1 VRVVVRAHPGSFREG
16 EQLVDPQEFF
26 ALFAAERRPDP
37 YPAYR
42 RWRERWPVAAL
53 DERMF
58 VVSGFAE
65 ATQVLRDP
73 AFGHPE
79 PEYLDPADRLPDQPV
94 DESGRVV
101 RGFLSLNPPDHT
113 RLRRLVAK
121 AFTPRMVEQL
131 APRIEEIAAALIDH
145 APAEFDLM
153 TAFAKPLP
161 VEVIAELLGVPLDD
175 RERFAEWS
183 HAMARAL
190 DPPFLQHPDA
200 REPAVKAR
208 QSFVAYFRSLAA
220 ERRREPGADLLSAL
234 VAVSDA
240 GDVLTEGELLVT
252 LTLLLI
258 AGHETTT
265 NLIGNGV
272 LALLRAADGLKPLG
286 TDGENAARVVEEV
299 LRYDSPVQLTART
312 ALRDT
317 ALGELQVPAGSQLV
331 VLLGAANRDP
341 ATGHAPESF
350 DAAREPGR
358 HLAFGQGIHFCLGAP
373 LARLEARI
381 AFRELARRRPDLRS
395 AGTPEWNPTTT
406 LRGLSTLPVTSS
418 G

>member
-1 VRVVVRAHPGSFREG
+1 MLEA
-16 EQLVDPQEFF
+16 DPQEFF
-26 ALFAAERRPDP
+26 ALFGAERRPDP
-37 YPAYR
+37 YPHYR
-42 RWRERWPVAAL
+42 RWRERRPVAAL
-53 DERMF
+53 AEGMF
-58 VVSGFAE
+58 AVSGLAE

-101 RGFLSLNPPDHT
+101 RAFLSLNPPDHT

-131 APRIEEIAAALIDH
+131 TPRIEEITAELIER
-145 APAEFDLM
+145 ARGEFDLM
-153 TAFAKPLP
+153 TSLAKPLP

-175 RERFAEWS
+175 RERFAAWS

-190 DPPFLQHPDA
+190 DPPFLQHPETV
-200 REPAVKAR
+200 EPAVRAR
-208 QSFVAYFRSLAA
+208 QSFVGYFRELA
-220 ERRREPGADLLSAL
+220 ERRRREPGDDLLSAL

-240 GDVLTEGELLVT
+240 GDVLSEGELLVT

-272 LALLRAADGLKPLG
+272 LALLRHGGWAEAPD
-286 TDGENAARVVEEV
+286 RVVEEV
-299 LRYDSPVQLTART
+299 LRHDSPVQLTART

-317 ALGELQVPAGSQLV
+317 TLGTRPIPAGSQV
-331 VLLGAANRDP
+331 IILLGAANRDP
-341 ATGHAPESF
+341 ATGPAPESF
-350 DAAREPGR
+350 DPSRAPGR

-373 LARLEARI
+373 LARLEGRI
-381 AFRELARRRPDLRS
+381 VFRELARRLPNLKPAADP
-395 AGTPEWNPTTT
+395 TWNPTTT
-406 LRGLSTLPVTSS
+406 LRGLATLPVAS
-418 G
+418 GERG

>member
-1 VRVVVRAHPGSFREG
+1 MVVTTVSA
-16 EQLVDPQEFF
+16 DPQEFF
-26 ALFAAERRPDP
+26 TLFGAERRPDP
-37 YPAYR
+37 YPHYR
-42 RWRERWPVAAL
+42 RWRERVPVAAL
-53 DERMF
+53 AERMF
-58 VVSGFAE
+58 VVSGLAE

-101 RGFLSLNPPDHT
+101 RAFLSLNPPDHT

-121 AFTPRMVEQL
+121 AFTPRMVERL
-131 APRIEEIAAALIDH
+131 APRIEEITVELIER
-145 APAEFDLM
+145 APDEFDLM
-153 TAFAKPLP
+153 ETLARPLP

-175 RERFAEWS
+175 RERFATWS

-190 DPPFLQHPDA
+190 DPPFLQRPETV
-200 REPAVKAR
+200 EPAVRAR
-208 QSFVAYFRSLAA
+208 QSFVGYFRELARR
-220 ERRREPGADLLSAL
+220 RRREPGDDLLSAL

-240 GDVLTEGELLVT
+240 GDVLSEGELLVT

-272 LALLRAADGLKPLG
+272 LASLRHPDGLRP
-286 TDGENAARVVEEV
+286 AAEASDRMVEEV
-299 LRYDSPVQLTART
+299 LRYDSPVQLTGRT

-317 ALGELQVPAGSQLV
+317 ALGALAVPAGSQV
-331 VLLGAANRDP
+331 IVLIGAANRDP
-341 ATGHAPESF
+341 AAGPDPESF
-350 DAAREPGR
+350 DPSRAPGR

-373 LARLEARI
+373 LARLEGRI
-381 AFRELARRRPDLRS
+381 AFRELARRRPKLS
-395 AGTPEWNPTTT
+395 LAGDPAWNPTTT
-406 LRGLSTLPVTSS
+406 LRGLSTLPVTSR
-418 G
+418 

>member
-1 VRVVVRAHPGSFREG
+1 MTTA
-16 EQLVDPQEFF
+16 DPQEFF

-37 YPAYR
+37 YPHYR
-42 RWRERWPVAAL
+42 RWRESRPVAAL
-53 DERMF
+53 AERMF
-58 VVSGFAE
+58 VASGLAE

-101 RGFLSLNPPDHT
+101 RAFLSLNPPDHT

-131 APRIEEIAAALIDH
+131 APRIEEIAAALVDR
-145 APAEFDLM
+145 APAGFDLM
-153 TAFAKPLP
+153 TALAKPLP

-190 DPPFLQHPDA
+190 DPPFLQRPETL
-200 REPAVKAR
+200 EPAVKAR
-208 QSFVAYFRSLAA
+208 QSFVAYFRALAA
-220 ERRREPGADLLSAL
+220 DRRRAPGEDLLSAL

-240 GDVLTEGELLVT
+240 GDVLSEGELLVT

-272 LALLRAADGLKPLG
+272 LALLRAPEGLKPLG
-286 TDGENAARVVEEV
+286 ADGEHAARVVEEA

-317 ALGELQVPAGSQLV
+317 TLAELPVPAGSQVIVLV
-331 VLLGAANRDP
+331 GAANRDP
-341 ATGHAPESF
+341 ATGPSPDSF
-350 DAAREPGR
+350 DPAREPGR

-381 AFRELARRRPDLRS
+381 AFRELARRRPGLAL
-395 AGTPEWNPTTT
+395 AGPPEWNPTTT
-406 LRGLSTLPVTSS
+406 LRGLAALPVTS
-418 G
+418 

>member
-1 VRVVVRAHPGSFREG
+1 MTTA
-16 EQLVDPQEFF
+16 DPQEFF

-37 YPAYR
+37 YPHYR
-42 RWRERWPVAAL
+42 RWRESRPVAAL
-53 DERMF
+53 ADRMF
-58 VVSGFAE
+58 AVSGLAE

-101 RGFLSLNPPDHT
+101 RAFLSLNPPDHT

-131 APRIEEIAAALIDH
+131 APRIEEITASLIDR

-153 TAFAKPLP
+153 TALAKPLP

-190 DPPFLQHPDA
+190 DPQFLQPPGTL
-200 REPAVKAR
+200 EPAVRAR
-208 QSFVAYFRSLAA
+208 QSFVGYFRSLAS
-220 ERRREPGADLLSAL
+220 ERRRAPGDDLLSAL

-272 LALLRAADGLKPLG
+272 LALLRGPDGLKPLG
-286 TDGENAARVVEEV
+286 TDGEHAARVVEEV
-299 LRYDSPVQLTART
+299 LRYDSPAQLTART

-317 ALGELQVPAGSQLV
+317 TLGGLAVPAGSQLII
-331 VLLGAANRDP
+331 LIGAANRDP
-341 ATGHAPESF
+341 ATGPAPETF
-350 DAAREPGR
+350 DPAREPGR

-381 AFRELARRRPDLRS
+381 AFRELARRRPDLTQS
-395 AGTPEWNPTTT
+395 GPPEWNPTTT
-406 LRGLSTLPVTSS
+406 LRGLSALPVTS
-418 G
+418 GG

>member
-1 VRVVVRAHPGSFREG
+1 M
-16 EQLVDPQEFF
+16 DPQEFF
-26 ALFAAERRPDP
+26 ALFEAGRRPDP
-37 YPAYR
+37 YPHYR
-42 RWRERWPVAAL
+42 RWRERFPVAELA
-53 DERMF
+53 ERMF
-58 VVSGFAE
+58 AVSGFAE

-101 RGFLSLNPPDHT
+101 RAFLSLNPPDHT

-131 APRIEEIAAALIDH
+131 TPRIEEITASLIDR

-153 TAFAKPLP
+153 TSLAKPLP

-190 DPPFLQHPDA
+190 DPPFLQHPDTV
-200 REPAVKAR
+200 EPAVRAR
-208 QSFVAYFRSLAA
+208 QSFVAYFRSLA
-220 ERRREPGADLLSAL
+220 EQRRHEPGDDLLSAL

-240 GDVLTEGELLVT
+240 GDVLSEGELLVT

-272 LALLRAADGLKPLG
+272 LALLRHDGPGAAPP
-286 TDGENAARVVEEV
+286 ERVVEEV

-312 ALRDT
+312 AVRDT
-317 ALGELQVPAGSQLV
+317 ALGGVAVPAGSQAI
-331 VLLGAANRDP
+331 VLIGAANRDP
-341 ATGHAPESF
+341 SAGPAPDSF
-350 DAAREPGR
+350 DPSRPPGR

-373 LARLEARI
+373 LARLEGRI
-381 AFRELARRRPDLRS
+381 VFRELARRLPRLS
-395 AGTPEWNPTTT
+395 LAGDPEWNATTT
-406 LRGLSTLPVTSS
+406 LRGLASLPVAS
-418 G
+418 GPSGAAAVS

>member
-1 VRVVVRAHPGSFREG
+1 M
-16 EQLVDPQEFF
+16 DPQEFF

-37 YPAYR
+37 YPHYR
-42 RWRERWPVAAL
+42 RWRARWPVARLA
-53 DERMF
+53 EGMF
-58 VVSGFAE
+58 AVSGLAE

-101 RGFLSLNPPDHT
+101 RAFLSLNPPDHT

-121 AFTPRMVEQL
+121 AFTPRMVERL
-131 APRIEEIAAALIDH
+131 APRIEELTASLLDGVRG
-145 APAEFDLM
+145 EFDLM
-153 TAFAKPLP
+153 TSLAKPLP

-175 RERFAEWS
+175 RERFAAWS
-183 HAMARAL
+183 HSMARAL
-190 DPPFLQHPDA
+190 DPPFLQHPDTVG
-200 REPAVKAR
+200 PAVKAR
-208 QSFVAYFRSLAA
+208 QSFVAYFRSLADQ
-220 ERRREPGADLLSAL
+220 RRREPGDDLLSAL

-240 GDVLTEGELLVT
+240 GDVLSEGELLVT

-272 LALLRAADGLKPLG
+272 LALLRHDGLG
-286 TDGENAARVVEEV
+286 AAPPDRVVEEV

-317 ALGELQVPAGSQLV
+317 ELGSFAVPAGSQV
-331 VLLGAANRDP
+331 IVLIGAANRDP
-341 ATGHAPESF
+341 STGGDTF
-350 DAAREPGR
+350 DPTRTPGR

-373 LARLEARI
+373 LARLEGRI
-381 AFRELARRRPDLRS
+381 VFRELARRMPQLKLAADPKWT
-395 AGTPEWNPTTT
+395 ATTT
-406 LRGLSTLPVTSS
+406 LRGLATLPVAS
-418 G
+418 GG

>member
-1 VRVVVRAHPGSFREG
+1 MTTLSAVA
-16 EQLVDPQEFF
+16 DPQEFF
-26 ALFAAERRPDP
+26 ALFAADRRPDP
-37 YPAYR
+37 YPHYR
-42 RWRERWPVAAL
+42 RWRERRPVAVLA
-53 DERMF
+53 ERMF
-58 VVSGFAE
+58 AVSGIAE

-79 PEYLDPADRLPDQPV
+79 PEYLDPADRRPDQPV

-101 RGFLSLNPPDHT
+101 RAFLSLNPPDHT

-131 APRIEEIAAALIDH
+131 APRIEMLTADLIDR
-145 APAEFDLM
+145 APRDFDLM
-153 TAFAKPLP
+153 TTLAKPLP

-175 RERFAEWS
+175 REQFAEWS

-190 DPPFLQHPDA
+190 DPPFLQSPGTV
-200 REPAVKAR
+200 EPAVRAR
-208 QSFVAYFRSLAA
+208 RSFVGYFRELAA
-220 ERRREPGADLLSAL
+220 KRRREPGEDLLSAL

-240 GDVLTEGELLVT
+240 GDALSEGELLVT

-272 LALLRAADGLKPLG
+272 LALLRHDGLHP
-286 TDGENAARVVEEV
+286 AAEASDRVVEEV

-312 ALRDT
+312 AVRDT
-317 ALGELQVPAGSQLV
+317 TLGSLPVPAGSQV
-331 VLLGAANRDP
+331 IVLIGAANRDP
-341 ATGHAPESF
+341 ASGPETF
-350 DAAREPGR
+350 DPGRAPGR

-373 LARLEARI
+373 LARLEGRI
-381 AFRELARRRPDLRS
+381 VFRELARRRPDL
-395 AGTPEWNPTTT
+395 ALDGTPAWNPTTT
-406 LRGLSTLPVTSS
+406 LRGLSALPVRS
-418 G
+418 

>member
-1 VRVVVRAHPGSFREG
+1 MRAEVRAHPAFFCEG
-16 EQLVDPQEFF
+16 EQLDPQEFF

-37 YPAYR
+37 YPHYR
-42 RWRERWPVAAL
+42 RWRERFPVAELA
-53 DERMF
+53 ERMF
-58 VVSGFAE
+58 AVSGFAE

-101 RGFLSLNPPDHT
+101 RAFLSLNPPDHT

-131 APRIEEIAAALIDH
+131 TPRIEEITASLIDGVRG
-145 APAEFDLM
+145 EFDLM
-153 TAFAKPLP
+153 TSLAKPLP

-183 HAMARAL
+183 HALARAL
-190 DPPFLQHPDA
+190 DPPFLQRPETV
-200 REPAVKAR
+200 EPAVRAR
-208 QSFVAYFRSLAA
+208 QSFVGYFRELADR
-220 ERRREPGADLLSAL
+220 RRREPGDDLLSAL

-240 GDVLTEGELLVT
+240 GDVLSEGELLVT

-272 LALLRAADGLKPLG
+272 LALLRHPDGLRP
-286 TDGENAARVVEEV
+286 AAEAPDRVVEEV
-299 LRYDSPVQLTART
+299 LRHDSPVQLTART

-317 ALGELQVPAGSQLV
+317 VLGEVAVPAGSQAI
-331 VLLGAANRDP
+331 VLIGAANRDP
-341 ATGHAPESF
+341 SAGPDPESF
-350 DAAREPGR
+350 DPSRAPGR

-373 LARLEARI
+373 LARLEGRI
-381 AFRELARRRPDLRS
+381 VFRELARRLPELRA
-395 AGTPEWNPTTT
+395 AGDPKWTATTT
-406 LRGLSTLPVTSS
+406 LRGLATLPVAS
-418 G
+418 GR

>member
-1 VRVVVRAHPGSFREG
+1 
-16 EQLVDPQEFF
+16 VDPQEFF
-26 ALFAAERRPDP
+26 ALFGAGRRPDP
-37 YPAYR
+37 YPHYR
-42 RWRERWPVAAL
+42 RWRERFPVAELA
-53 DERMF
+53 ERMF
-58 VVSGFAE
+58 AVSGFAE

-101 RGFLSLNPPDHT
+101 RAFLSLNPPDHT

-131 APRIEEIAAALIDH
+131 TPRIEEITASLIDR

-153 TAFAKPLP
+153 TSLAKPLP

-190 DPPFLQHPDA
+190 DPPFLQHPDTV
-200 REPAVKAR
+200 EPAVRAR
-208 QSFVAYFRSLAA
+208 QSFVAYFRSLA
-220 ERRREPGADLLSAL
+220 EQRRREPGDDLLSAL

-240 GDVLTEGELLVT
+240 GDVLSEGELLVT

-272 LALLRAADGLKPLG
+272 LALLRHPDGLG
-286 TDGENAARVVEEV
+286 AAAPERAVEEV

-312 ALRDT
+312 AVRDT
-317 ALGELQVPAGSQLV
+317 ALGGVTVPAGSQAI
-331 VLLGAANRDP
+331 VLIGAANRDP
-341 ATGHAPESF
+341 SAGPDPEKF
-350 DAAREPGR
+350 DPSRPPGR

-373 LARLEARI
+373 LARLEGRI
-381 AFRELARRRPDLRS
+381 VFRELARRWPRLRL
-395 AGTPEWNPTTT
+395 AGDPKWNATTT
-406 LRGLSTLPVTSS
+406 LRGLASLPVVR
-418 G
+418 

>member
-1 VRVVVRAHPGSFREG
+1 MTTA
-16 EQLVDPQEFF
+16 DPQEFF

-37 YPAYR
+37 YPHYR
-42 RWRERWPVAAL
+42 RWRESRPVAAL
-53 DERMF
+53 ADRMF
-58 VVSGFAE
+58 AVSGLAE

-101 RGFLSLNPPDHT
+101 RAFLSLNPPDHT

-121 AFTPRMVEQL
+121 AFTPRMAEQL
-131 APRIEEIAAALIDH
+131 APRIEEITASLIDR

-153 TAFAKPLP
+153 TALAKPLP

-190 DPPFLQHPDA
+190 DPQFLQPPGTL
-200 REPAVKAR
+200 EPAVKAR
-208 QSFVAYFRSLAA
+208 QSFVGYFRSLAA
-220 ERRREPGADLLSAL
+220 ERRRTPGDDLLSAL

-272 LALLRAADGLKPLG
+272 LALLRGPDGLKPLG
-286 TDGENAARVVEEV
+286 TDGEHAARVVEEV
-299 LRYDSPVQLTART
+299 LRYDSPAQLTART

-317 ALGELQVPAGSQLV
+317 TLGGLAVPAGSQLII
-331 VLLGAANRDP
+331 LIGAANRDP
-341 ATGHAPESF
+341 ATGPAPETF
-350 DAAREPGR
+350 DPAREPGR

-381 AFRELARRRPDLRS
+381 AFRELARRRPDLTQS
-395 AGTPEWNPTTT
+395 GPPEWNPTTT
-406 LRGLSTLPVTSS
+406 LRGLSALPVTS
-418 G
+418 GG

>member
-1 VRVVVRAHPGSFREG
+1 MTPSA
-16 EQLVDPQEFF
+16 DPQEFF

-37 YPAYR
+37 YPYYR
-42 RWRERWPVAAL
+42 RWRESRPVAAL
-53 DERMF
+53 AERMF
-58 VVSGFAE
+58 VVSGLAE

-101 RGFLSLNPPDHT
+101 RAFLALNPPDHT

-131 APRIEEIAAALIDH
+131 APRIEEITAELIER
-145 APAEFDLM
+145 AGPEFDVM
-153 TAFAKPLP
+153 TALAKPLP

-175 RERFAEWS
+175 RERFAAWS
-183 HAMARAL
+183 RAMARAL
-190 DPPFLQHPDA
+190 DPPFLQRPETV
-200 REPAVKAR
+200 EPAVRAR
-208 QSFVAYFRSLAA
+208 QSFVGYFRELA
-220 ERRREPGADLLSAL
+220 EQRRREPGDDLLSAL

-240 GDVLTEGELLVT
+240 GDVLSEGELLVT

-272 LALLRAADGLKPLG
+272 LALLRHPDGLKPLG
-286 TDGENAARVVEEV
+286 ADGENAARVVEEV

-312 ALRDT
+312 ALHDT
-317 ALGELQVPAGSQLV
+317 ALGKLEVPADSQV
-331 VLLGAANRDP
+331 ILLIGAANRDP
-341 ATGHAPESF
+341 ATGPAPESF
-350 DAAREPGR
+350 DPAREPAR

-373 LARLEARI
+373 LARLETRI
-381 AFRELARRRPDLRS
+381 ALRELARRRPGLAP

-406 LRGLSTLPVTSS
+406 LRGLAALPV
-418 G
+418 GP

>member
-1 VRVVVRAHPGSFREG
+1 M
-16 EQLVDPQEFF
+16 DPQEFF

-53 DERMF
+53 GERMF
-58 VVSGFAE
+58 AVSGFAE

-101 RGFLSLNPPDHT
+101 RAFLSLNPPDHT

-121 AFTPRMVEQL
+121 AFTPRMVERL
-131 APRIEEIAAALIDH
+131 TPRIEEITASLVDGVRGSS
-145 APAEFDLM
+145 FDVM
-153 TAFAKPLP
+153 TALAKPLP

-175 RERFAEWS
+175 RERFAAWS

-190 DPPFLQHPDA
+190 DPPFLQHPDTI
-200 REPAVKAR
+200 EPAVKAR
-208 QSFVAYFRSLAA
+208 QSFVAYFRSLA
-220 ERRREPGADLLSAL
+220 ERRRRSPGEDLLSAL

-240 GDVLTEGELLVT
+240 GDVLSEGELLVT

-272 LALLRAADGLKPLG
+272 LALLRHGGVGVADPS
-286 TDGENAARVVEEV
+286 RVVEEV

-312 ALRDT
+312 AVRDT
-317 ALGELQVPAGSQLV
+317 ELGSFAVPAGSQV
-331 VLLGAANRDP
+331 IVLIGAANRDP
-341 ATGHAPESF
+341 ATGPESF
-350 DAAREPGR
+350 DPSREPGR

-381 AFRELARRRPDLRS
+381 AFRELARRMPELKL
-395 AGTPEWNPTTT
+395 AGDPTWNPTTT
-406 LRGLSTLPVTSS
+406 LRGLATLPVVSVQQ

>member
-1 VRVVVRAHPGSFREG
+1 M
-16 EQLVDPQEFF
+16 DPQEFF

-58 VVSGFAE
+58 AVSGFAE

-101 RGFLSLNPPDHT
+101 RAFLSLNPPDHT

-121 AFTPRMVEQL
+121 AFTPRMVERL
-131 APRIEEIAAALIDH
+131 TPRIEDLTASLIDGVGG
-145 APAEFDLM
+145 ELDLM
-153 TAFAKPLP
+153 TALAKPLP

-175 RERFAEWS
+175 RERFAAWS

-190 DPPFLQHPDA
+190 DPPFLQHPDTI
-200 REPAVKAR
+200 EPAVRAR
-208 QSFVAYFRSLAA
+208 QSFVAYFRELADQ
-220 ERRREPGADLLSAL
+220 RRREPGDDLLSAL

-240 GDVLTEGELLVT
+240 GDVLSEGELLVT

-272 LALLRAADGLKPLG
+272 LALLRAGDVDVADP
-286 TDGENAARVVEEV
+286 ERVVEEV

-317 ALGELQVPAGSQLV
+317 ELGSFAVPAGSQV
-331 VLLGAANRDP
+331 IVLIGAANRDP
-341 ATGHAPESF
+341 ATGPDFF
-350 DAAREPGR
+350 DPSRVPGR

-373 LARLEARI
+373 LARLEGRI
-381 AFRELARRRPDLRS
+381 VFRELARRLPGLRL
-395 AGTPEWNPTTT
+395 AGEPTWNATTT
-406 LRGLSTLPVTSS
+406 LRGLATLPVAS
-418 G
+418 GD

>member
-1 VRVVVRAHPGSFREG
+1 MTVA
-16 EQLVDPQEFF
+16 DPREFF
-26 ALFAAERRPDP
+26 ALFGAERRPDP
-37 YPAYR
+37 YPHYR
-42 RWRERWPVAAL
+42 RWRESRPVAVLA
-53 DERMF
+53 EGMF
-58 VVSGFAE
+58 AVSGLAE

-101 RGFLSLNPPDHT
+101 RSFLSLNPPDHT
-113 RLRRLVAK
+113 RLRRLVSK

-131 APRIEEIAAALIDH
+131 APRIEEITAALVDR

-153 TAFAKPLP
+153 TALAKPLP

-183 HAMARAL
+183 RAMARAL
-190 DPPFLQHPDA
+190 DPPFLQRPETL
-200 REPAVKAR
+200 EPAVRAR
-208 QSFVAYFRSLAA
+208 QSFVGYFRELAA
-220 ERRREPGADLLSAL
+220 QRRREPGDDLLSAL

-240 GDVLTEGELLVT
+240 GDVLSEGELLVT

-272 LALLRAADGLKPLG
+272 LALLRGPDGLKPLG
-286 TDGENAARVVEEV
+286 VDGEHAARAVEEV
-299 LRYDSPVQLTART
+299 LRYDAPVQLTART

-317 ALGELQVPAGSQLV
+317 TLGELAVPVGSQAIILI
-331 VLLGAANRDP
+331 GAANRDP
-341 ATGHAPESF
+341 AAGPAPETF
-350 DAAREPGR
+350 DPAREQVR

-381 AFRELARRRPDLRS
+381 AFRELARRRPGLAL
-395 AGTPEWNPTTT
+395 AGTPDWNPTTT
-406 LRGLSTLPVTSS
+406 LRGLSTLPVAH
-418 G
+418 

>member
-1 VRVVVRAHPGSFREG
+1 MVTSA
-16 EQLVDPQEFF
+16 DPQEFF

-53 DERMF
+53 NERMF
-58 VVSGFAE
+58 VVSGLAE

-101 RGFLSLNPPDHT
+101 RAFLSLNPPDHT

-131 APRIEEIAAALIDH
+131 TPRIEEIAAALVAR
-145 APAEFDLM
+145 APAEFDVM
-153 TAFAKPLP
+153 TALAKPLP

-190 DPPFLQHPDA
+190 DPPFLQRPETF
-200 REPAVKAR
+200 EPAVRAR
-208 QSFVAYFRSLAA
+208 QSFVGYFRELAA
-220 ERRREPGADLLSAL
+220 RRRREPGDDLLSAL

-240 GDVLTEGELLVT
+240 GDVLSEGELLVT

-272 LALLRAADGLKPLG
+272 LALLRGPDGLKPLG

-317 ALGELQVPAGSQLV
+317 ELGELAVPAGSQLIIV
-331 VLLGAANRDP
+331 LGAANRDP
-341 ATGHAPESF
+341 ATGPSPESF
-350 DAAREPGR
+350 DPAREPGR

-381 AFRELARRRPDLRS
+381 AFRELARHRPGLTLT
-395 AGTPEWNPTTT
+395 GTPEWNPTTT
-406 LRGLSTLPVTSS
+406 LRGLSALSVAS
-418 G
+418 GG

>member
-1 VRVVVRAHPGSFREG
+1 MSVVEA
-16 EQLVDPQEFF
+16 DPQEFF
-26 ALFAAERRPDP
+26 ALFGAERRPDP
-37 YPAYR
+37 YPHYR
-42 RWRERWPVAAL
+42 RWRERFPVAAL
-53 DERMF
+53 AEGMF
-58 VVSGFAE
+58 AVSGLAE

-73 AFGHPE
+73 AFGHAE

-101 RGFLSLNPPDHT
+101 RAFLSLNPPDHT

-131 APRIEEIAAALIDH
+131 APRIEELTASLIER
-145 APAEFDLM
+145 ARGEFDLM
-153 TAFAKPLP
+153 TALAKPLP

-190 DPPFLQHPDA
+190 DPPFLQRPETI
-200 REPAVKAR
+200 EPAVRAR
-208 QSFVAYFRSLAA
+208 QSFVAYFRELADR
-220 ERRREPGADLLSAL
+220 RRREPGQDLLSAL

-240 GDVLTEGELLVT
+240 GDALSEGELLVT

-272 LALLRAADGLKPLG
+272 LALLRHGGLG
-286 TDGENAARVVEEV
+286 TAAPEGVVEEV
-299 LRYDSPVQLTART
+299 LRYDSPVQLTARL

-317 ALGELQVPAGSQLV
+317 TLGGLTVPAGSQV
-331 VLLGAANRDP
+331 IVLIGAANRDP
-341 ATGHAPESF
+341 AAVPDAETF
-350 DAAREPGR
+350 DPARTPGR

-373 LARLEARI
+373 LARLEGRI
-381 AFRELARRRPDLRS
+381 VFRELARRLPELRLT
-395 AGTPEWNPTTT
+395 AGPKWNATTT
-406 LRGLSTLPVTSS
+406 LRGLATLPVTT
-418 G
+418 GRP

>member
-1 VRVVVRAHPGSFREG
+1 MAVLA
-16 EQLVDPQEFF
+16 
-26 ALFAAERRPDP
+26 
-37 YPAYR
+37 
-42 RWRERWPVAAL
+42 
-53 DERMF
+53 ERMF
-58 VVSGFAE
+58 VVSGIAE

-101 RGFLSLNPPDHT
+101 RAFLSLNPPDHT

-121 AFTPRMVEQL
+121 AFTPRMVQQL
-131 APRIEEIAAALIDH
+131 APRIEELTAELIERAGD
-145 APAEFDLM
+145 EFDVM
-153 TAFAKPLP
+153 TALAKPLP

-175 RERFAEWS
+175 RERFAAWS

-190 DPPFLQHPDA
+190 DPPFLQSPETA
-200 REPAVKAR
+200 EPAVRAR
-208 QSFVAYFRSLAA
+208 QSFVRYFRELAE
-220 ERRREPGADLLSAL
+220 ERRREPGEDLLSAL

-240 GDVLTEGELLVT
+240 GDVLSEGELLVT

-272 LALLRAADGLKPLG
+272 LALLRHPQGLKPLG
-286 TDGENAARVVEEV
+286 ADGENAARVVEEV

-317 ALGELQVPAGSQLV
+317 ALGDTALGDTAPGALEVPAGSQV
-331 VLLGAANRDP
+331 IVLIGAANRDP
-341 ATGHAPESF
+341 ATGPASESF
-350 DAAREPGR
+350 DPAREPAR

-381 AFRELARRRPDLRS
+381 AFRELARRRPGLAL

-406 LRGLSTLPVTSS
+406 LRGLSALPV
-418 G
+418 GH

>member
-1 VRVVVRAHPGSFREG
+1 MTSA
-16 EQLVDPQEFF
+16 DPQEFF
-26 ALFAAERRPDP
+26 ALFGAERRPDP
-37 YPAYR
+37 YPHYR
-42 RWRERWPVAAL
+42 RWREARPVAAL
-53 DERMF
+53 AERMF
-58 VVSGFAE
+58 VVSGLAE

-101 RGFLSLNPPDHT
+101 RAFLSLNPPDHT

-131 APRIEEIAAALIDH
+131 APRIEELAAALIDR
-145 APAEFDLM
+145 APAEFDVM

-175 RERFAEWS
+175 RDRFAEWS

-190 DPPFLQHPDA
+190 DPPFLQPPDTL
-200 REPAVKAR
+200 EPAVRAR
-208 QSFVAYFRSLAA
+208 QSFVAYFRELAA
-220 ERRREPGADLLSAL
+220 DRRREPGDDLLSAL

-272 LALLRAADGLKPLG
+272 LALLRSPEGLKPLG
-286 TDGENAARVVEEV
+286 ADGENAARVVEEV
-299 LRYDSPVQLTART
+299 LRYDSPAQLTART

-317 ALGELQVPAGSQLV
+317 TLADLPIPQGSQVIV
-331 VLLGAANRDP
+331 VIGAANRDP
-341 ATGHAPESF
+341 ATGPSPDSF
-350 DAAREPGR
+350 DPAREPGR

-381 AFRELARRRPDLRS
+381 AFRELARRRPGLRL
-395 AGTPEWNPTTT
+395 AGTPAWNPTAT
-406 LRGLSTLPVTSS
+406 LRGLSSLPVTSS
-418 G
+418 D

>member
-1 VRVVVRAHPGSFREG
+1 
-16 EQLVDPQEFF
+16 LVDPQEFF
-26 ALFAAERRPDP
+26 ALFGAGRRPDP
-37 YPAYR
+37 YPHYR
-42 RWRERWPVAAL
+42 RWRERFPVAELA
-53 DERMF
+53 ERMF
-58 VVSGFAE
+58 AVSGFAE

-101 RGFLSLNPPDHT
+101 RAFLSLNPPDHT

-121 AFTPRMVEQL
+121 AFTPRMVERL
-131 APRIEEIAAALIDH
+131 TPRIEKLTATLVDGMRGEA
-145 APAEFDLM
+145 DLM
-153 TAFAKPLP
+153 TSLAKPLP

-190 DPPFLQHPDA
+190 DPPFLQHPDTI
-200 REPAVKAR
+200 EPAVRAR
-208 QSFVAYFRSLAA
+208 QSFVGYFRTLA
-220 ERRREPGADLLSAL
+220 EQRRHEPGDDLLSAL

-240 GDVLTEGELLVT
+240 GDVLSEGELLVT

-272 LALLRAADGLKPLG
+272 LAMLRHEGLGAAEP
-286 TDGENAARVVEEV
+286 ERVVEEV

-317 ALGELQVPAGSQLV
+317 ALGGLPVPAGSQAI
-331 VLLGAANRDP
+331 VLIGAANRDP
-341 ATGHAPESF
+341 AAGGPDPESF
-350 DAAREPGR
+350 DPSRAPGR

-381 AFRELARRRPDLRS
+381 VFRELARRAPEMRLAAD
-395 AGTPEWNPTTT
+395 PEWTATTT
-406 LRGLSTLPVTSS
+406 LRGLAKLPVAL
-418 G
+418 

>member
-1 VRVVVRAHPGSFREG
+1 M
-16 EQLVDPQEFF
+16 DPQEFF

-42 RWRERWPVAAL
+42 RWRERFPVAELA
-53 DERMF
+53 ERMF
-58 VVSGFAE
+58 AVSGFAE

-101 RGFLSLNPPDHT
+101 RAFLSLNPPDHT

-121 AFTPRMVEQL
+121 AFTPRMVERL
-131 APRIEEIAAALIDH
+131 TPRIEAIAASLIDGVGGS
-145 APAEFDLM
+145 FDVM
-153 TAFAKPLP
+153 TSLAKPLP
-161 VEVIAELLGVPLDD
+161 VAVIAELLGVPSAD
-175 RERFAEWS
+175 RERFAAWS

-190 DPPFLQHPDA
+190 DPPFLQHPDTI
-200 REPAVKAR
+200 EPAVKAR
-208 QSFVAYFRSLAA
+208 QSFVAYFRELAD
-220 ERRREPGADLLSAL
+220 ERRREPGEDLLSAL

-240 GDVLTEGELLVT
+240 GDVLSEGELLVT

-272 LALLRAADGLKPLG
+272 LALLRTGGVDAAEP
-286 TDGENAARVVEEV
+286 ERVVEEV
-299 LRYDSPVQLTART
+299 LRYDCPVQLTART

-317 ALGELQVPAGSQLV
+317 ALGSVAVPAGSQV
-331 VLLGAANRDP
+331 IVLIGAANRDP
-341 ATGHAPESF
+341 ATGPAPESF
-350 DAAREPGR
+350 DPTRVPGR

-373 LARLEARI
+373 LARLEGRI
-381 AFRELARRRPDLRS
+381 AFRELARRLPGLRL
-395 AGTPEWNPTTT
+395 AGDPTWNATTT
-406 LRGLSTLPVTSS
+406 LRGLATLPVVSDPRLKRPNVAF
-418 G
+418 GA

>member
-1 VRVVVRAHPGSFREG
+1 MT
-16 EQLVDPQEFF
+16 QVDPQEFF

-37 YPAYR
+37 YPHYR
-42 RWRERWPVAAL
+42 RWRETRPVAAL
-53 DERMF
+53 SERMF
-58 VVSGFAE
+58 VVSGLAE
-65 ATQVLRDP
+65 ATHVLRDP

-79 PEYLDPADRLPDQPV
+79 PEYLDPADRVPDQPV

-101 RGFLSLNPPDHT
+101 RAFLSLNPPNHT

-131 APRIEEIAAALIDH
+131 APRIEEIAAALIDR
-145 APAEFDLM
+145 APAEFDVM

-190 DPPFLQHPDA
+190 DPPFLQHPDTL
-200 REPAVKAR
+200 EPAVKAR
-208 QSFVAYFRSLAA
+208 QSFVAYFRELAA
-220 ERRREPGADLLSAL
+220 DRRRDPGEDLLSAL

-240 GDVLTEGELLVT
+240 GDVLSEGELLVT

-272 LALLRAADGLKPLG
+272 LALLRAPDGLKPLG
-286 TDGENAARVVEEV
+286 ADGETAARVVEEV

-317 ALGELQVPAGSQLV
+317 TLAELPILEGSQLI

-341 ATGHAPESF
+341 ATGPSPESF
-350 DAAREPGR
+350 DPARESSR
-358 HLAFGQGIHFCLGAP
+358 QLAFGQGIHFCLGAP

-381 AFRELARRRPDLRS
+381 AFRELARRRPELRL
-395 AGTPEWNPTTT
+395 AGTPAWNPTAT
-406 LRGLSTLPVTSS
+406 LRGLSTLPVASS

>member
-1 VRVVVRAHPGSFREG
+1 VRKSARTPASFREG

-26 ALFAAERRPDP
+26 ALFGAERRPDP
-37 YPAYR
+37 YPHYR
-42 RWRERWPVAAL
+42 RWRERFPVAAL
-53 DERMF
+53 AEGMF
-58 VVSGFAE
+58 AVSGFAE

-101 RGFLSLNPPDHT
+101 RAFLSLNPPDHT

-131 APRIEEIAAALIDH
+131 TPRIEEITASLIDR
-145 APAEFDLM
+145 APAGFDLM
-153 TAFAKPLP
+153 TSLAKPLP

-190 DPPFLQHPDA
+190 DPPFLQRPETV
-200 REPAVKAR
+200 EPAVKAR
-208 QSFVAYFRSLAA
+208 QSFVGYFRSLAN
-220 ERRREPGADLLSAL
+220 ERRREPGDDLLSAL

-240 GDVLTEGELLVT
+240 GDALSEGELLVT

-272 LALLRAADGLKPLG
+272 LALLRHPDGLH
-286 TDGENAARVVEEV
+286 AAAEAPDRVVEEV
-299 LRYDSPVQLTART
+299 LRHDSPVQLTART

-317 ALGELQVPAGSQLV
+317 ALGGMAIPAGSQV
-331 VLLGAANRDP
+331 IVLIGAANRDP
-341 ATGHAPESF
+341 SAGPESF
-350 DAAREPGR
+350 DPARTPGR

-373 LARLEARI
+373 LARLEGRI
-381 AFRELARRRPDLRS
+381 VFRELARRLPELRL
-395 AGTPEWNPTTT
+395 AGDPKWNATTT
-406 LRGLSTLPVTSS
+406 LRGLATLPVAS
-418 G
+418 GE

>member
-1 VRVVVRAHPGSFREG
+1 M
-16 EQLVDPQEFF
+16 DPQEFF
-26 ALFAAERRPDP
+26 ALFAPERRPDP
-37 YPAYR
+37 YPHYR
-42 RWRERWPVAAL
+42 RWRERFPVAAL
-53 DERMF
+53 AERMF
-58 VVSGFAE
+58 AVSGFAE

-101 RGFLSLNPPDHT
+101 RAFLSLNPPDHT

-131 APRIEEIAAALIDH
+131 TPRIEEITASLIDR
-145 APAEFDLM
+145 APAGFDLM
-153 TAFAKPLP
+153 TSLAKPLP

-190 DPPFLQHPDA
+190 DPPFLQHPETI
-200 REPAVKAR
+200 EPAVKAR
-208 QSFVAYFRSLAA
+208 QSFVGHFRELADQ
-220 ERRREPGADLLSAL
+220 RRREPGDDLLSAL

-240 GDVLTEGELLVT
+240 GDVLSEGELLVT

-272 LALLRAADGLKPLG
+272 LALLRHPDGLRP
-286 TDGENAARVVEEV
+286 AAEAPDRVVEEV
-299 LRYDSPVQLTART
+299 LRHDSPVQLTART

-317 ALGELQVPAGSQLV
+317 DLGGVAIPAGSQV
-331 VLLGAANRDP
+331 IVLIGAANRDP
-341 ATGHAPESF
+341 SAGPESF
-350 DAAREPGR
+350 DPSRAPGR

-373 LARLEARI
+373 LARLEGRI
-381 AFRELARRRPDLRS
+381 VFRELGRRLPELRL
-395 AGTPEWNPTTT
+395 AGDPKWTATTT
-406 LRGLSTLPVTSS
+406 LRGLATLPVAS
-418 G
+418 GK

>member
-1 VRVVVRAHPGSFREG
+1 M
-16 EQLVDPQEFF
+16 DPQEFF

-42 RWRERWPVAAL
+42 EWRERFPVARL
-53 DERMF
+53 SEQMF
-58 VVSGFAE
+58 AVSGFAE

-101 RGFLSLNPPDHT
+101 RAFLSLNPPDHT

-121 AFTPRMVEQL
+121 AFTPRMVERL
-131 APRIEEIAAALIDH
+131 TPRIEELTASLIDG
-145 APAEFDLM
+145 AGESFDVM
-153 TAFAKPLP
+153 TSLAKPLP

-190 DPPFLQHPDA
+190 DPSFLQHPDTI
-200 REPAVKAR
+200 EPAVKAR
-208 QSFVAYFRSLAA
+208 QSFVAYFRELA
-220 ERRREPGADLLSAL
+220 EQRRGSPGDDLLSAL

-240 GDVLTEGELLVT
+240 GDVLSEGELLVT

-272 LALLRAADGLKPLG
+272 LALLRHGGVVAADP
-286 TDGENAARVVEEV
+286 ERVVEEV

-317 ALGELQVPAGSQLV
+317 ELGTVAVPAGSQV
-331 VLLGAANRDP
+331 IVLIGAANRDP
-341 ATGHAPESF
+341 ATGPETF
-350 DAAREPGR
+350 DPSRAPGR

-373 LARLEARI
+373 LARLEGRI
-381 AFRELARRRPDLRS
+381 AFGELARRLPGLKL
-395 AGTPEWNPTTT
+395 AGDPTWNATTT
-406 LRGLSTLPVTSS
+406 LRGLATLPVVS
-418 G
+418 GK

>member
-1 VRVVVRAHPGSFREG
+1 MGVAVTVAA
-16 EQLVDPQEFF
+16 DPQEFF
-26 ALFAAERRPDP
+26 ALFGAERRPDP
-37 YPAYR
+37 YPHYR
-42 RWRERWPVAAL
+42 RWRERLPVAAL
-53 DERMF
+53 AEGAF
-58 VVSGFAE
+58 VVSGLAE

-101 RGFLSLNPPDHT
+101 RAFLSLNPPDHT

-121 AFTPRMVEQL
+121 AFTPRMVDQL
-131 APRIEEIAAALIDH
+131 APRIEEIAAELIER
-145 APAEFDLM
+145 APAEFDVM
-153 TAFAKPLP
+153 TALAKPLP

-190 DPPFLQHPDA
+190 DPPFLQHPDTV
-200 REPAVKAR
+200 EPATRAR
-208 QSFVAYFRSLAA
+208 QSFIGYFRELA
-220 ERRREPGADLLSAL
+220 ERRRREPGEDLLSAL

-240 GDVLTEGELLVT
+240 GDVLSEGELLVT

-272 LALLRAADGLKPLG
+272 LALSRHPDGLKPLG
-286 TDGENAARVVEEV
+286 ADGEHAAQVVEEV
-299 LRYDSPVQLTART
+299 LRYDSPVQLTSRT

-317 ALGELQVPAGSQLV
+317 AAGSVAVPAGSQV
-331 VLLGAANRDP
+331 IVLIGAANRDP
-341 ATGHAPESF
+341 ATGPAPETF
-350 DAAREPGR
+350 DPARTPGR

-373 LARLEARI
+373 LARLEGRI
-381 AFRELARRRPDLRS
+381 AFRELARRRPQLTL

-406 LRGLSTLPVTSS
+406 LRGLSTLPVVSA

>member
-1 VRVVVRAHPGSFREG
+1 MAE
-16 EQLVDPQEFF
+16 VDPQEFF
-26 ALFAAERRPDP
+26 ALFAAERRADP
-37 YPAYR
+37 YPHYR
-42 RWRERWPVAAL
+42 KWRERLPVAAPA
-53 DERMF
+53 ERMF
-58 VVSGFAE
+58 VVSGLAE

-101 RGFLSLNPPDHT
+101 RAFLSLNPPDHT

-121 AFTPRMVEQL
+121 AFTPRMVERL
-131 APRIEEIAAALIDH
+131 APRIEQIAADLIDR
-145 APAEFDLM
+145 APPEFDVM
-153 TAFAKPLP
+153 TALAKPLP

-190 DPPFLQHPDA
+190 DPPFLQSPETV
-200 REPAVKAR
+200 EPAVRAR
-208 QSFVAYFRSLAA
+208 QSFVAYFRELAGH
-220 ERRREPGADLLSAL
+220 RRREPGDDLLSAL

-240 GDVLTEGELLVT
+240 GDVLSEGELLVT

-272 LALLRAADGLKPLG
+272 LALLHHPGGLRPAAEAPD
-286 TDGENAARVVEEV
+286 RVVEET

-317 ALGELQVPAGSQLV
+317 TLGTSAVPSGSQV
-331 VLLGAANRDP
+331 IVLLGAANRDP
-341 ATGHAPESF
+341 ATGADPESF
-350 DAAREPGR
+350 DPSREPGR

-373 LARLEARI
+373 LARLEGRI
-381 AFRELARRRPDLRS
+381 AFRELARRRPELRL
-395 AGTPEWNPTTT
+395 AGTPQWNPTTT
-406 LRGLSTLPVTSS
+406 LRGLSSLPVA
-418 G
+418 

>member
-1 VRVVVRAHPGSFREG
+1 MTSA
-16 EQLVDPQEFF
+16 DPQEFF

-37 YPAYR
+37 YPHYR
-42 RWRERWPVAAL
+42 RWRESHPVAAFA
-53 DERMF
+53 DRMF
-58 VVSGFAE
+58 AVSGLAE

-101 RGFLSLNPPDHT
+101 RAFLSLNPPDHT
-113 RLRRLVAK
+113 RLRRLVSK

-131 APRIEEIAAALIDH
+131 TPRIEELTASLIDR

-153 TAFAKPLP
+153 TALAKPLP

-190 DPPFLQHPDA
+190 DPPFLQRPETQ
-200 REPAVKAR
+200 EPAVRAR
-208 QSFVAYFRSLAA
+208 QSFVAYFRELAA
-220 ERRREPGADLLSAL
+220 RRRREPGEDLLSAL

-240 GDVLTEGELLVT
+240 GDVLSEGELLVT

-272 LALLRAADGLKPLG
+272 SALLRGPDSLKPLG

-317 ALGELQVPAGSQLV
+317 TLGEFRVPAGSQLI
-331 VLLGAANRDP
+331 VLIGAANRDS
-341 ATGHAPESF
+341 ATGPAPESF
-350 DAAREPGR
+350 DPAREPGR

-373 LARLEARI
+373 LARLEARV
-381 AFRELARRRPDLRS
+381 AFRELARRRPGLAS
-395 AGTPEWNPTTT
+395 SGTQEWNPTTT
-406 LRGLSTLPVTSS
+406 LRGLSTLPVTS

>member
-1 VRVVVRAHPGSFREG
+1 M
-16 EQLVDPQEFF
+16 DPQEFF

-42 RWRERWPVAAL
+42 DWRERFPVARL
-53 DERMF
+53 SEQMF
-58 VVSGFAE
+58 AVSGFAE
-65 ATQVLRDP
+65 ATKVLRDP

-101 RGFLSLNPPDHT
+101 RAFLSLNPPDHT

-121 AFTPRMVEQL
+121 AFTPRMVSLL
-131 APRIEEIAAALIDH
+131 APRIEKITASLIDGLH
-145 APAEFDLM
+145 GPFDLM
-153 TAFAKPLP
+153 TSLAKPLP

-190 DPPFLQHPDA
+190 DPPFLQHPDTI
-200 REPAVKAR
+200 EPAVRAR
-208 QSFVAYFRSLAA
+208 QSFVAYFRALAE
-220 ERRREPGADLLSAL
+220 ERRRSPGEDLLSAL

-272 LALLRAADGLKPLG
+272 LALLRNGGLTAADPSS
-286 TDGENAARVVEEV
+286 VVEEV

-317 ALGELQVPAGSQLV
+317 ELGSFAVPEGSQV
-331 VLLGAANRDP
+331 IVLIGAANRDP
-341 ATGHAPESF
+341 ATGPESF
-350 DAAREPGR
+350 DPSRPAGR

-373 LARLEARI
+373 LARLEGRI
-381 AFRELARRRPDLRS
+381 VFRELASRLPGLRL
-395 AGTPEWNPTTT
+395 AGDPSWNATTT
-406 LRGLSTLPVTSS
+406 LRGLASLPVVSDR
-418 G
+418 